1 MDKYGR
7 LGWGDGAESN
17 RPATNFPRISVD
29 TNRVDCLVEKGDVVT
44 EVHR

>member
-1 MDKYGR
+1 MR
-7 LGWGDGAESN
+7 PSRWEDGGGSN